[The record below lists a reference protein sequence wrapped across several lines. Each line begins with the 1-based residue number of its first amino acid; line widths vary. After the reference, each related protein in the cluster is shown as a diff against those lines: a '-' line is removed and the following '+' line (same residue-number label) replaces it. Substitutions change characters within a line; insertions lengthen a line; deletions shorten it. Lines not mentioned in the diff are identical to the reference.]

1 MCSPLTP
8 PLLPPRLLLPSIC
21 LGWMMTNDQS
31 MISSSEAPD
40 ISELDPWI
48 LVLLD
53 HVMSL
58 QIKLIVQQ
66 MLSFVPRNITLSA
79 AADIGFSSF
88 WNSKLIETTPDSFP
102 FNSWILL
109 PFLPIALPHQL
120 RPDLDPTAYK
130 CHSDWAVVNIFD
142 RGHINAPFV
151 LLPSQ
156 FTGYNNFFF

>member
-1 MCSPLTP
+1 MTNLWSP
-8 PLLPPRLLLPSIC
+8 PLKHRTSQNWILK
-21 LGWMMTNDQS
+21 
-31 MISSSEAPD
+31 
-40 ISELDPWI
+40 PWI

-53 HVMSL
+53 HVMLL

-66 MLSFVPRNITLSA
+66 MLSFVPRNIALSA
-79 AADIGFSSF
+79 ATDTGFSSF

-120 RPDLDPTAYK
+120 RPDLDLALYK

-142 RGHINAPFV
+142 RGHINAPFI

-156 FTGYNNFFF
+156 FAGYSKFFLKPMVCF